1 MQISQQHKRR
11 SLSEGDVSVL
21 GLVFTYVIV
30 ALLLFFAVG
39 GNMPNPGNTASTLL
53 TTANASNTLAGI
65 LYQGVAWTVACLAMA
80 PTLGSIFRGCLE
92 LKALTLLSLLAPVS
106 ALWSVQPLVSGRR
119 GIFLILATLFAVYL
133 VEKFEAVELA
143 QMLVLTGVVV
153 GLLGIVVSI
162 ADPVIGR
169 DARNGGAWQGVFGSK
184 NGCAQ
189 YMIFLL
195 SPAVCFRF
203 SKRSMRLLAYSLYFV
218 AAVLIVM
225 AKSKT
230 AWLLCPGFIGL
241 VAWLSQL
248 RKISSKS
255 ARLAIFVVVAFAVM
269 VALGLPPP
277 GAYILKLLGKE
288 STLSGRVPL
297 WMGVLTAISKRPL
310 LGYGYDG
317 FWHQGLQG
325 EVLNIYT
332 ITHFEVFQAQSGF
345 LEVWL
350 GLGLVGLV
358 LMLLSLLQA
367 SRDAMIC
374 FRHGDPSSTRWYIG
388 LIVLTV
394 LYNTDE
400 SFLALSNSLPWLLY
414 MVACVGLAQEAKKIR
429 ARAHLLDLDAASAL
443 ELQAR
448 LQRSLIEAKP
458 GVS

>member
-1 MQISQQHKRR
+1 
-11 SLSEGDVSVL
+11 
-21 GLVFTYVIV
+21 
-30 ALLLFFAVG
+30 
-39 GNMPNPGNTASTLL
+39 
-53 TTANASNTLAGI
+53 
-65 LYQGVAWTVACLAMA
+65 
-80 PTLGSIFRGCLE
+80 
-92 LKALTLLSLLAPVS
+92 
-106 ALWSVQPLVSGRR
+106 
-119 GIFLILATLFAVYL
+119 
-133 VEKFEAVELA
+133 
-143 QMLVLTGVVV
+143 
-153 GLLGIVVSI
+153 
-162 ADPVIGR
+162 
-169 DARNGGAWQGVFGSK
+169 
-184 NGCAQ
+184 
-189 YMIFLL
+189 
-195 SPAVCFRF
+195 
-203 SKRSMRLLAYSLYFV
+203 
-218 AAVLIVM
+218 
-225 AKSKT
+225 
-230 AWLLCPGFIGL
+230 
-241 VAWLSQL
+241 
-248 RKISSKS
+248 
-255 ARLAIFVVVAFAVM
+255 
-269 VALGLPPP
+269 
-277 GAYILKLLGKE
+277 
-288 STLSGRVPL
+288 
-297 WMGVLTAISKRPL
+297 
-310 LGYGYDG
+310 
-317 FWHQGLQG
+317 LQG

>member
-1 MQISQQHKRR
+1 MQISEQHTRR
-11 SLSEGDVSVL
+11 SLSQGDVSIF
-21 GLVFTYVIV
+21 GLVATYVIV
-30 ALLLFFAVG
+30 LLLLFFAVG
-39 GNMPNPGNTASTLL
+39 GILPSAGSTTSTLEATSSAASTV
-53 TTANASNTLAGI
+53 SGI
-65 LYQGVAWTVACLAMA
+65 LFQGLAWSVGCLVMA
-80 PTLGSIFRGCLE
+80 SSLGSIFRGCLE
-92 LKALTLLSLLAPVS
+92 VKAVTLLTLLAPVS
-106 ALWSVQPLVSGRR
+106 ALWSQQPLNSVRR
-119 GIFLILATLFAVYL
+119 GIFLLLATLFAVYL
-133 VEKFEAVELA
+133 VRTYEALELA
-143 QMLVLTGVVV
+143 QMLVLTGVLV
-153 GLLGIVVSI
+153 GLLAIAVSI
-162 ADPVIGR
+162 WFPSIGR
-169 DARNGGAWQGVFGSK
+169 DVRNGGAWQGVFSSK

-195 SPAVCFRF
+195 SAAICFRF
-203 SKRSMRLLAYSLYFV
+203 PRRNMRLLSYALYPI
-218 AAVLIVM
+218 AAVLIIM
-225 AKSKT
+225 SRAKT
-230 AWLLCPGFIGL
+230 AWILCPLLIALIGG
-241 VAWLSQL
+241 LSQL